1 MRIVKEHDDRRN
13 EILDTAEKL
22 FYVKGYG
29 RCTVNDILT
38 AIGIAK
44 GTFYHYFKSKEEVLD
59 SIVARYTEMIIN
71 RVNGILAASDISLEE
86 KLMGMFMAMKVTNP
100 IDSEML
106 DDMHKVENVLLH
118 QKMLNQIVMA
128 MAPLLAM
135 VVDEGVGKG
144 IWNCRYPLQYM
155 QIFLAS
161 SLSLTDEGIFALDGE
176 SQMKI
181 MAALISLLEKMLQAP
196 EDSFMQ
202 MLMQAQG

>member
-1 MRIVKEHDDRRN
+1 MRIIKEHDDRRN
-13 EILDTAEKL
+13 EILNTAEKL
-22 FYVKGYG
+22 FYVKGYD

-59 SIVARYTEMIIN
+59 SIVSRYEEIIVS
-71 RVNGILAASDISLEE
+71 RVNKILATNDISLEE
-86 KLMGMFMAMKVTNP
+86 KLMGIFMAMKITNP

-118 QKMLNQIVMA
+118 QKMLNRIVMA
-128 MAPLLAM
+128 MAPLLVT
-135 VVDEGVGKG
+135 VVEEGIEKEVWK
-144 IWNCRYPLQYM
+144 CRYPLQYM

-202 MLMQAQG
+202 MFLQAQE

>member
-44 GTFYHYFKSKEEVLD
+44 GTFYHYFTSKEEVLD

-71 RVNGILAASDISLEE
+71 RVNGILAVSDISLEE
-86 KLMGMFMAMKVTNP
+86 KLMGMFMAMKITNP

-202 MLMQAQG
+202 MLMQAQE

>member
-22 FYVKGYG
+22 FHTKGYD

-71 RVNGILAASDISLEE
+71 RAKGILACSDISLEE
-86 KLMGMFMAMKVTNP
+86 KLMGMFMAMKITNP

-106 DDMHKVENVLLH
+106 EDMHKVENVLLH

-181 MAALISLLEKMLQAP
+181 MVALISLLEKMLQAP

-202 MLMQAQG
+202 MFLQAQE

>member
-44 GTFYHYFKSKEEVLD
+44 GTFYHYFTSKEEVLD

-86 KLMGMFMAMKVTNP
+86 KLMGMFMAMKITNP

-144 IWNCRYPLQYM
+144 VWNCRYPLQYM

-202 MLMQAQG
+202 MLMQAQE